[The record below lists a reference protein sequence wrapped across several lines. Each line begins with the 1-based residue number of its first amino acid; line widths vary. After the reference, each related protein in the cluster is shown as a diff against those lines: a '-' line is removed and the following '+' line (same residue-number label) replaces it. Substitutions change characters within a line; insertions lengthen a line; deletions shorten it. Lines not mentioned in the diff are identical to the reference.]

1 MWRTVLNIYTPDPA
15 VLEIPLKRPKPQP
28 QSEVPPAPFARPP
41 LGWLVTLILLIAL
54 LVGAGIF
61 WATTK
66 LHKRQTEI
74 PTVQPETEIQ

>member
-1 MWRTVLNIYTPDPA
+1 VWRTVLNIYTPDPA

-28 QSEVPPAPFARPP
+28 QPEVPPAPPARPP
-41 LGWLVTLILLIAL
+41 LGWLISLILLAAL

-66 LHKRQTEI
+66 LLQRQTEAT
-74 PTVQPETEIQ
+74 TVQPETEIQ